1 MALRH
6 AWWGW
11 GMTKRVLIDA
21 ALVVKNVVV
30 LRQSILDAFE
40 EDDTISLDL
49 ADEQPVDLCGLQ
61 LIESARRQARAV
73 GKTLVLE
80 RPATEFRPALDAAGF
95 LTDATADD
103 LQFWLHQGPAQ

>member
-1 MALRH
+1 MS
-6 AWWGW
+6 
-11 GMTKRVLIDA
+11 KRLSIDA
-21 ALVVKNVVV
+21 ALVVKNAAV

-49 ADEQPVDLCGLQ
+49 SDDQAVDLCGLQ

-80 RPATEFRPALDAAGF
+80 RPVTGFKPVLDAAGF
-95 LTDATADD
+95 LTEAASDD
-103 LQFWLHQGPAQ
+103 LQFWFHEGSAQ